1 MAQARGAA
9 QGLRVVI
16 ADRHHLT
23 RLGLAAALA
32 EAGAEVSAQVADSG
46 TALAAMSEELPDA
59 LVVSLELPA
68 GPRGHLAA
76 IARDRWPGL
85 AIVVLS
91 ANPGDESVLAALHLG
106 ASAHVAGTADAAHV
120 VAAVRQAV
128 TAPGAFVADDV
139 LAGRRARGRGPRLTR
154 REAEVLALAAEGLTV
169 EGISAR
175 LFVSPATTRSHLAGI
190 YRKLGVSTRSQAVL
204 TAERLGM
211 LRS

>member
-1 MAQARGAA
+1 
-9 QGLRVVI
+9 
-16 ADRHHLT
+16 
-23 RLGLAAALA
+23 
-32 EAGAEVSAQVADSG
+32 
-46 TALAAMSEELPDA
+46 
-59 LVVSLELPA
+59 
-68 GPRGHLAA
+68 
-76 IARDRWPGL
+76 
-85 AIVVLS
+85 
-91 ANPGDESVLAALHLG
+91 
-106 ASAHVAGTADAAHV
+106 
-120 VAAVRQAV
+120 
-128 TAPGAFVADDV
+128 VADDV